1 MNKIVCTFRDGNVHT
16 FSTEDHKKAIQ
27 WFNSLWDV
35 EDMVSIQLL
44 VDGRQV
50 FEKSLYRNAV

>member
-1 MNKIVCTFRDGNVHT
+1 MNKIVCTFRDGNVQT
-16 FSTEDHKKAIQ
+16 FSTECRATAIQ
-27 WFNSLWDV
+27 WFDSLWGV

-44 VDGRQV
+44 VDGRKV